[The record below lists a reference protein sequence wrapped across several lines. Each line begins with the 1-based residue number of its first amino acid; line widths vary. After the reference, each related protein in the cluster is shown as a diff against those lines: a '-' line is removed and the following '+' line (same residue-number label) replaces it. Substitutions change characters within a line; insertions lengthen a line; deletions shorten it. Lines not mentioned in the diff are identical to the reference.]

1 MPTSSNKSPGNGER
15 MREILKRVRQI
26 EIRSRRTVNDVLA
39 GEYHS
44 VFKGRGMEFDEVR
57 EYEPGDEIRD
67 IDWNVTA
74 RTGRPFVKR
83 FVEEREQTVFFVVD
97 VSASGEF
104 GTDRRMKGEIA
115 AEICAILAFSAI
127 QNNDRVGLLSF
138 SDRVEEMIPPKK
150 GRKHVLRVVRELLFA
165 QPNGRGTNVPLA
177 LDTVNQLLKRRSIV
191 FVVSDFLSGDLRRPL
206 MITNRRHDLIAIRI
220 SDPREEVLPPVGIV
234 ELKDAETG
242 ESMLVDTSNRLVREL
257 FAQSNQRRQLGLEK
271 EFHSLGVD
279 HIDIRTSE
287 PYLNPIVKF
296 FRMRAKRY

>member
-1 MPTSSNKSPGNGER
+1 MPTSSNKSTGNGER